1 MGFFRGP
8 DIVRDG
14 LVLNLDAKSTRSYP
28 GTGSTWYDLSPNG
41 KHFTFGAG
49 ITWNSA
55 GYFTNDGSG
64 VFTGPA
70 SNTFG
75 FYPSNENYVEV
86 YAQVLSATGN
96 VFFDFQATSS
106 AGGDNRAIF
115 SHFYYSNGNT
125 YYDIGGCCGSTQRI
139 SYANDSDLTAGV
151 RHFSW
156 RTRTNATPNRE
167 MFKNLVSQVSSGTE
181 STATSTWNLNTTA
194 KIANGWNGRLYVF
207 RMYNRALTDAE
218 MLKNF
223 NATRKR
229 FGI

>member
-14 LVLNLDAKSTRSYP
+14 LVLNLDAGSTRSYP

-41 KHFTFGAG
+41 KHFTFGSG
-49 ITWNSA
+49 ISWNSG
-55 GYFTNDGSG
+55 GYFTNDGTG

-75 FYPSNENYVEV
+75 FNSSNENYVEV
-86 YAQVLSATGN
+86 YAQVISATNN

-115 SHFYYSNGNT
+115 SHFYYGNGNT

-139 SYANDSDLTAGV
+139 QYANDSDLTAGI

-156 RTRTNATPNRE
+156 RTRTNTTPNRQ
-167 MFKNLVSQVSSGTE
+167 MFKNLVQQVSSGSE

-194 KIANGWNGRLYVF
+194 KIANIWNGKLYVF
-207 RMYNRALTDAE
+207 RMYNRPLSDEE